1 MSNNNLTKV
10 CPLIRRIPVQGGG
23 FFVFPSAAED
33 LTLSIENNPLKFRFS
48 KFSLLNIPDILN
60 RKNENTLK
68 LRAIPGAFNSVNFNR
83 TVDNNVH
90 FIESFQN
97 YCMNLETMIISHPDY
112 NYKNPQTV
120 SERVFFKWMK
130 ELSGVRFEEAKSTG
144 LNNVRFKEEN
154 DSEFYNKVVQYI
166 GDIDFVNGLKGS
178 VNNYTEVYIHVPTEV
193 GNTPTVLFKSVQ
205 DENYQPGSTY
215 CRFEDGLNNEIVA
228 GRKYTEIHPDNLDI
242 HAFYDNDSGLLET
255 DGETTLNDY
264 DQITGIEVYKKK
276 DGLPDE
282 QDNILTDYVKN
293 SWWYKRSSDA
303 NCYHL
308 EPSEFTN
315 TKNESLSIFSDRG
328 YGQGVN
334 IEESALKFK
343 RSKLDGI
350 SIDFDANS
358 YSGYNQYSNIKNL
371 MDLSRDSISKN
382 FEFNA
387 VLIYY
392 DLYNENDNQENT
404 VATNLFGILFLDN
417 VEPSSLGGGY
427 IPRFEKCK
435 PNSVFNLNGNSYGF
449 TVNMKLNVN
458 NIISGVDV
466 QTFISDSNTLSMTIY
481 AEALQELFRVS
492 QSLTDIN
499 ISMLKMDQRLRVLEQ
514 LSFLSNN
521 KNIDSILNR
530 INTIEGK
537 LKDENVLSIVKDK
550 EDILSLISNLQGAIN
565 NIISGNFEPF
575 KLSDGNTTY
584 NNKSFDY
591 LDKNIVKIPDWNIIT
606 GLNPN
611 EKFLI
616 KEVDLTDLTTYVRF
630 DDSNSIQEFIPN
642 HSLKLFIKDHK
653 YKWIKGKTL
662 RLYWDTMYNLKGT
675 TKEKDLYIYTDFDN
689 ELNKDSNYS
698 VLITKIP
705 YIKFHEKRL
714 TPVIEIHC
722 IDPVNYK
729 FFVDFLK

>member
-23 FFVFPSAAED
+23 FYVFPSAAED
-33 LTLSIENNPLKFRFS
+33 LTLSIENSPLKFRFS
-48 KFSLLNIPDILN
+48 KFALLNIPDILN

-112 NYKNPQTV
+112 NYQNPQTI
-120 SERVFFKWMK
+120 SERVFFKWLK
-130 ELSGVRFEEAKSTG
+130 ELSGLRFEEATSTT
-144 LNNVRFKEEN
+144 LDDVRFKEE
-154 DSEFYNKVVQYI
+154 DESEFYNKVVQYI
-166 GDIDFVNGLKGS
+166 GDIDFVNNLKGT
-178 VNNYTEVYIHVPTEV
+178 VNNYTEVYVHVPTEV

-215 CRFEDGLNNEIVA
+215 CRFNEGLNNEIIA
-228 GRKYTEIHPDNLDI
+228 GRKYTDIHPDNLDI
-242 HAFYDNDSGLLET
+242 HAFYDNDSGILET
-255 DGETTLNDY
+255 DGETTLTEY
-264 DQITGIEVYKKK
+264 DQITGIELYKKK
-276 DGLPDE
+276 DGLPE
-282 QDNILTDYVKN
+282 TQDDILTDYVKN
-293 SWWYKRSSDA
+293 SWWYIRTSDA

-308 EPSEFTN
+308 EASEFTN
-315 TKNESLSIFSDRG
+315 TKNETLAIFSDTG

-350 SIDFDANS
+350 SIDFDADS
-358 YSGYNQYSNIKNL
+358 YSGYNPDINIKSL
-371 MDLSRDSISKN
+371 MDLARDPISKN

-392 DLYNENDNQENT
+392 DLYNENGEVQNT

-435 PNSVFNLNGNSYGF
+435 PNSVLNLNGNSYGF

-466 QTFISDSNTLSMTIY
+466 QTSISDSNTLSMTIY

-499 ISMLKMDQRLRVLEQ
+499 ISLLKMDQRLRVLEQ

-521 KNIDSILNR
+521 KNIESILNR
-530 INTIEGK
+530 LNNIDNK
-537 LKDENVLSIVKDK
+537 LLDENILSFVKDR
-550 EDILSLISNLQGAIN
+550 EDILSLISNLQGAVNDILTGDTNYLLESSNSVN
-565 NIISGNFEPF
+565 NEQNF
-575 KLSDGNTTY
+575 N
-584 NNKSFDY
+584 Y
-591 LDKNIVKIPDWNIIT
+591 LDKNIIKSSDWNIIT

-611 EKFLI
+611 EKFLT
-616 KEVDLTDLTTYVRF
+616 KEVELTELTTYVRF
-630 DDSNSIQEFIPN
+630 DDLNSIEEFIPP
-642 HSLKLFIKDHK
+642 HSLKLYIKDNRVR
-653 YKWIKGKTL
+653 WSKGKTI
-662 RLYWDTMYNLKGT
+662 RLYWNTMYNLKGT
-675 TKEKDLYIYTDFDN
+675 TKEKDLFIYTDFN
-689 ELNKDSNYS
+689 NQLNKSENYS

-705 YIKFHEKRL
+705 HIKFLHSRFM
-714 TPVIEIHC
+714 PVIEIHC
-722 IDPVNYK
+722 IDPVNLK
-729 FFVDFLK
+729 FYVDILN